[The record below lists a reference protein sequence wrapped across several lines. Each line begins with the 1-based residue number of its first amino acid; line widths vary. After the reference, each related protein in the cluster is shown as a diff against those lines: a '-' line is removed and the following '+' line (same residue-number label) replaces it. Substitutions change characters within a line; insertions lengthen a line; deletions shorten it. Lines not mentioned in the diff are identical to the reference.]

1 MRRRDG
7 ERDPTDGTGGAGQS
21 GARGAQKRDEP
32 DRQGHQLEGAPAG
45 EGGDQECGPAIR
57 WSVVALVGQQP
68 QRDSGER
75 DDQHRPVPLA
85 RPDAAFQNDS
95 CCQRRGER
103 REDEPAH
110 RVTLSEWS
118 GEAGQA
124 GRGGRGVDPHR
135 TGWRAFLKGRQ
146 RVSSN
151 GSSGTNSWRP
161 RGAADAVRD

>member
-7 ERDPTDGTGGAGQS
+7 EREPTDGTGGAGQFD
-21 GARGAQKRDEP
+21 ARGAENRDEP
-32 DRQGHQLEGAPAG
+32 NRQGHQLEGAPAG

-57 WSVVALVGQQP
+57 GSVVALVGQQP
-68 QRDSGER
+68 QRDGGER
-75 DDQHRPVPLA
+75 HDQHRPVPLA

-110 RVTLSEWS
+110 RATLTEW
-118 GEAGQA
+118 GGGACAAGI
-124 GRGGRGVDPHR
+124 GGMGGRAVDPQR
-135 TGWRAFLKGRQ
+135 TGWRAFLKGRK

-151 GSSGTNSWRP
+151 G
-161 RGAADAVRD
+161 GAGIDA